1 MPNSDKIQ
9 IEAMTVKV
17 KVKVNTGGVGKM
29 CVRRSQPYMS
39 SRLES
44 MLYWWAIEEKLML
57 ALII

>member
-9 IEAMTVKV
+9 IEAMTV